1 MNNDRINLFI
11 AYYSLMYKA
20 VKRQN
25 AAGGRNKYLR
35 QVGLATEVML
45 DSALHGDFEEG
56 LAFIKISQDFDL
68 QHLATNPAHHT
79 AILRDIDNIK
89 RGEVHFNH
97 LRDKPEIYRDS
108 IAPGFIQR
116 DCDLN
121 GAIPMDGMRKALASH
136 LKHVGARQSMMLALE
151 EQKLV
156 AAHWELSK
164 YAIRKYAQR
173 QQDLLNSSE
182 S

>member
-1 MNNDRINLFI
+1 MNN
-11 AYYSLMYKA
+11 AAKQ
-20 VKRQN
+20 QN
-25 AAGGRNKYLR
+25 SPGGRNKYLNNVR
-35 QVGLATEVML
+35 IVTDIMR
-45 DSALHGDFEEG
+45 DSAENGSFEEA
-56 LAFIKISQDFDL
+56 LAIIKTIQDFDL
-68 QHLATNPAHHT
+68 EHLATTPVYRN

-89 RGEVHFNH
+89 RGEVHFHH
-97 LRDKPEIYRDS
+97 LRDKAEIYRNT

-121 GAIPMDGMRKALASH
+121 GTIPMDGMRKALASH

-164 YAIRKYAQR
+164 YAIRKYTQR